1 MTDASNRQM
10 YVFLLILNIAAF
22 VGFQS
27 WSSMFNNFAVEVGNI
42 NGYQM
47 GIIQSLRE
55 VPGFLALLVILAII
69 MLPEHKLAS
78 VSIITLGG
86 GVALTGFMPSFYG
99 LIITTVIMSFGFHY
113 YETVNQ
119 SLTIQYF
126 DKKTSPLVFG
136 RMRSIA
142 AGTNV
147 IAGGLVIGLLTF
159 MEYKYI
165 YLIAGGLVMVAGF
178 FYCLTLDPT
187 DPNKPV
193 QKKKLYLK
201 KKYWLYYMLTF
212 LSGAR
217 RQIFVAFSVFFLM
230 VEKFNFF
237 SATEVAG
244 LFFIFNNV
252 VNYFFNPL
260 IGKGINRFGERKML
274 SLEYMTLVF
283 FVFTAYAL
291 TDSKWIVAF
300 LYILDHIVFNFA
312 ISIRTFYQKI
322 ADPEDFANGMA
333 MGFTIN
339 HIAAVFIPVIGGA
352 LWLLDYRISFF
363 SGVVLAMISLI
374 FVQFID
380 KEIAKSDAEA
390 V

>member
-1 MTDASNRQM
+1 
-10 YVFLLILNIAAF
+10 
-22 VGFQS
+22 
-27 WSSMFNNFAVEVGNI
+27 VGNI

-47 GIIQSLRE
+47 GVIQSVRE
-55 VPGFLALLVILAII
+55 IPGFLALLVILAMI

-78 VSIITLGG
+78 VSIVILGA
-86 GVALTGFMPSFYG
+86 GVAMVGFLPSFYG
-99 LIITTVIMSFGFHY
+99 LIFTTLVMSFGFHY

-126 DKKTSPLVFG
+126 DKKTAPLVFG
-136 RMRSIA
+136 RLRGIS

-147 IAGGLVIGLLTF
+147 IVGIAVILMLKF
-159 MEYKYI
+159 MEYRDI
-165 YLIAGGLVMVAGF
+165 YLLIGLMVLFAGL
-178 FYCLTLDPT
+178 YCLTLDPT
-187 DPNKPV
+187 DPGKPA

-212 LSGAR
+212 LAGAR
-217 RQIFVAFSVFFLM
+217 RQIFVAFSVFLM
-230 VEKFNFF
+230 VEKFQF
-237 SATEVAG
+237 SAVEITA
-244 LFFIFNNV
+244 LFVINNT

-260 IGKGINRFGERKML
+260 IGKGINKFGERKML
-274 SLEYMTLVF
+274 SFEYISLM

-291 TDSKWIVAF
+291 SDSKLFVAF
-300 LYILDHIVFNFA
+300 LYIFDHIVFNFA

-339 HIAAVFIPVIGGA
+339 HIAAVFIPIVGGA

-363 SGVVLAMISLI
+363 GGVGLAFLSLV

-380 KEIAKSDAEA
+380 REVAKSEDN
-390 V
+390 

>member
-1 MTDASNRQM
+1 MTDQSNSRM
-10 YVFLLILNIAAF
+10 YLFLLIMNIAAY
-22 VGFQS
+22 VGYQS
-27 WSSMFNNFAVEVGNI
+27 WRSMFNNFAVEIGNVD
-42 NGYQM
+42 GYQM

-69 MLPEHKLAS
+69 MLPEHKLAP
-78 VSIITLGG
+78 VSIIVLGA
-86 GVALTGFMPSFYG
+86 GVGLTGFLPSFYG
-99 LIITTVIMSFGFHY
+99 LIITTMIMSFGFHY

-126 DKKTSPLVFG
+126 DKRTSPIVFS
-136 RMRSIA
+136 RLRSIS
-142 AGTNV
+142 AGTNI
-147 IAGGLVIGLLTF
+147 IAGVMVILLLKF
-159 MEYKYI
+159 IEYKYI
-165 YLIAGGLVMVAGF
+165 YFVAGVLVVIAGI
-178 FYCLTLDPT
+178 YCLTLDPT

-201 KKYWLYYMLTF
+201 KKYWLYYVLTF

-217 RQIFVAFSVFFLM
+217 RQIFVAFSVFLM
-230 VEKFNFF
+230 VEKFNF

-244 LFFIFNNV
+244 LFIVNNA

-260 IGKGINRFGERKML
+260 IGKGINRFGERRML
-274 SLEYMTLVF
+274 SLEYGTLI

-291 TDSKWIVAF
+291 TDSKLIVAG
-300 LYILDHIVFNFA
+300 LYIIDHIVFNFA

-339 HIAAVFIPVIGGA
+339 HIAAVFIPVAGGA

-363 SGVVLAMISLI
+363 SGVILAVCSLI
-374 FVQFID
+374 FVQMID
-380 KEIAKSDAEA
+380 REVAKAEGSVA
-390 V
+390 